1 MTLYEMSNTQKE
13 LNNRIAI
20 ELDKH
25 CIQNEYAYLLLD
37 QDKTIRDKY
46 KWCLNLSMSTWI
58 DLAVSLLSSII
69 GLVSNLDWLV
79 YLGIGLF
86 LIFLFLICIR
96 FLNRK
101 EIAKLLDAEQRKELS
116 SALQRH
122 SSYVDN
128 LRLWFMEVGADKIT
142 DNRTLKE
149 LSTLFK
155 DAAIKGNQTYNE
167 LSSLFGAMQEPLH
180 DKARKK
186 AVEKL
191 SQLVQFHIK

>member
-1 MTLYEMSNTQKE
+1 MSNTQKE

-37 QDKTIRDKY
+37 QDKAIRDKY
-46 KWCLNLSMSTWI
+46 KWCINLSMSTWI
-58 DLAVSLLSSII
+58 DLAVSILSAII
-69 GLVSNLDWLV
+69 GFISKLDWLV
-79 YLGIGLF
+79 YIGIGLF
-86 LIFLFLICIR
+86 LVFLFLLCIR
-96 FLNRK
+96 FFNRK

-116 SALQRH
+116 SVLQRH

-128 LRLWFMEVGADKIT
+128 LRLWFMEVGADKNT

-149 LSTLFK
+149 ISTLFK
-155 DAAIKGNQTYNE
+155 DAAIKGNQAYNE
-167 LSSLFGAMQEPLH
+167 LSSLFGAMQETLH
-180 DKARKK
+180 DKARIK

>member
-1 MTLYEMSNTQKE
+1 MSNTQKE

-37 QDKTIRDKY
+37 QDKAIRNKY
-46 KWCLNLSMSTWI
+46 KWCINLSMSTWI
-58 DLAVSLLSSII
+58 DLAVSILSAII
-69 GLVSNLDWLV
+69 GFISKFDWLV
-79 YLGIGLF
+79 YIGIGLF
-86 LIFLFLICIR
+86 LVFLFLLCIR
-96 FLNRK
+96 FFNRK
-101 EIAKLLDAEQRKELS
+101 EIAKLLDAEKRNELS
-116 SALQRH
+116 SVLQRH

-128 LRLWFMEVGADKIT
+128 LRLWFMDVGADKNT

-149 LSTLFK
+149 ISTLFK
-155 DAAIKGNQTYNE
+155 DAAIKGNQAYNE

>member
-1 MTLYEMSNTQKE
+1 MSNMQKE

-37 QDKTIRDKY
+37 QDKAIRNKY
-46 KWCLNLSMSTWI
+46 KWCINLSMSTWI
-58 DLAVSLLSSII
+58 DLAVSILSAII
-69 GLVSNLDWLV
+69 GFISKLDWLV
-79 YLGIGLF
+79 YIGIGLF
-86 LIFLFLICIR
+86 LVFMFLLCIR
-96 FLNRK
+96 FFNRK
-101 EIAKLLDAEQRKELS
+101 EIAKLLDAEQRNELS
-116 SALQRH
+116 SVLQRH

-128 LRLWFMEVGADKIT
+128 LRLWFMEVGADKNT

-149 LSTLFK
+149 ISTLFK
-155 DAAIKGNQTYNE
+155 DAAIKGNQAYNE

>member
-1 MTLYEMSNTQKE
+1 MFYHTTAFYVLGCQPIGEYCSIA
-13 LNNRIAI
+13 LNCR
-20 ELDKH
+20 LD
-25 CIQNEYAYLLLD
+25 
-37 QDKTIRDKY
+37 
-46 KWCLNLSMSTWI
+46 
-58 DLAVSLLSSII
+58 
-69 GLVSNLDWLV
+69 
-79 YLGIGLF
+79 GIGT
-86 LIFLFLICIR
+86 
-96 FLNRK
+96 
-101 EIAKLLDAEQRKELS
+101 

>member
-1 MTLYEMSNTQKE
+1 MSNTQKE

-37 QDKTIRDKY
+37 QDKAIRNKY
-46 KWCLNLSMSTWI
+46 KWCINLSMSTWI
-58 DLAVSLLSSII
+58 DLAVSILSAII
-69 GLVSNLDWLV
+69 GFISKFDWLV
-79 YLGIGLF
+79 YIGIGLF
-86 LIFLFLICIR
+86 LVFLFLLCIR
-96 FLNRK
+96 FFNRK
-101 EIAKLLDAEQRKELS
+101 EIAKLLDAEQRNELS
-116 SALQRH
+116 SVLQRH

-128 LRLWFMEVGADKIT
+128 LRLWFMDVGADKNT

-149 LSTLFK
+149 ISTLFK
-155 DAAIKGNQTYNE
+155 DAAIKGNQAYNE

>member
-1 MTLYEMSNTQKE
+1 MSNTQKE

-25 CIQNEYAYLLLD
+25 CIQNEYAYFLLD
-37 QDKTIRDKY
+37 QDKAIRNRY
-46 KWCLNLSMSTWI
+46 KWCINLSMSTWI
-58 DLAVSLLSSII
+58 DLAVSILSAII
-69 GLVSNLDWLV
+69 GFISKLDWLV
-79 YLGIGLF
+79 YIGIGLF
-86 LIFLFLICIR
+86 LVFLFLLCIR
-96 FLNRK
+96 FFNRK
-101 EIAKLLDAEQRKELS
+101 EIAKLLDTEQRNELS
-116 SALQRH
+116 SVLQRH

-128 LRLWFMEVGADKIT
+128 LRLWFMEVGADKNT

-149 LSTLFK
+149 ISTLFK